1 MSLGF
6 TFNAYVKNSLV
17 LTQEQFNTVIAAIGE
32 GLIPVPH
39 WQLRPPL
46 LPKNPVEDMD
56 DLLFESKFRFS
67 KPELEQLVALMV
79 LPVLE
84 VLEIVA
90 CLLNSAIL
98 SDISEAFQD
107 YFPIEI

>member
-1 MSLGF
+1 
-6 TFNAYVKNSLV
+6 
-17 LTQEQFNTVIAAIGE
+17 
-32 GLIPVPH
+32 
-39 WQLRPPL
+39 
-46 LPKNPVEDMD
+46 MD

-67 KPELEQLVALMV
+67 KPELEQLVALMDLPERIVQLFTIFLSV
-79 LPVLE
+79 LLVLE

-90 CLLNSAIL
+90 CLLNSTIL